1 MTLAPER
8 PLLSP
13 TEPHHV
19 GAVHAAAAHHDG
31 STRIRNATPAA
42 QRPAYKKSGR
52 PNPAAHLTPE
62 QIEELGR
69 ELDAIQREVMDSR
82 NAADAAYIRRIIQVQ
97 RSLELGSR
105 AVLLFSGVKV
115 KGIRPAWWLG
125 TAGLSLAKILENMEI
140 GHNVLHGQW
149 DWMRDPKIHSQRWE
163 WDFVS
168 PSKQWQHT
176 HNQVHHTYTNVLGRD
191 NDLGYGILRV
201 DPDQRWSLFFLFQP
215 LWHIGNA
222 LMFEYSIAAY
232 DLELGGYVARR
243 KRMSAEE
250 KAAFRAK
257 AAETLAKVKA
267 QARKDYLVHP
277 AMALPFGG
285 PSNAW
290 HTLTANIVANLVR
303 NVWANTVII
312 CGHFP
317 QGIETFD
324 NTNIDTETRGEWY
337 LRQMLG
343 SGNISGSK
351 LMHIMTG
358 NLSHQIEHHLWPDMP
373 SNRYAEVAPKVKAL
387 MAKYDLPY
395 IEGPI
400 LKQACSVYAKVVRY
414 SLPNKVEGRRRRDII
429 RLAAKKAWRSRSFGR
444 FA

>member
-8 PLLSP
+8 PDARTTTASP
-13 TEPHHV
+13 QLVSSRVRVASEAP
-19 GAVHAAAAHHDG
+19 
-31 STRIRNATPAA
+31 RP

-82 NAADAAYIRRIIQVQ
+82 GAKDAAYIRRVIRTQ
-97 RSLELGSR
+97 RYLELGSR

-125 TAGLSLAKILENMEI
+125 TAGLALAKILENMEI

-149 DWMRDPKIHSQRWE
+149 DWMRDPKIHSTSWE

-201 DPDQRWSLFFLFQP
+201 DPDQRWSLFYLFQP
-215 LWHIGNA
+215 IWHVGNA

-232 DLELGGYVARR
+232 DLELGGHFARR
-243 KRMSAEE
+243 KRLTDEE
-250 KAAFRAK
+250 KAAFRVK
-257 AAETLAKVKA
+257 AGETLAKVKA
-267 QARKDYLVHP
+267 QVLKDYVAHP
-277 AMALPFGG
+277 SLALLGG
-285 PSNAW
+285 PGGAL
-290 HTLTANIVANLVR
+290 HTLTANLVANLTR

-324 NTNIDTETRGEWY
+324 NTDIDNETRGEWY

-343 SGNISGSK
+343 SGNISGSP
-351 LMHIMTG
+351 LMHVMTG

-373 SNRYAEVAPKVKAL
+373 SNRYAQVAPRVKAL

-395 IEGPI
+395 IEGP
-400 LKQACSVYAKVVRY
+400 LLTQAASVYKKVVQY

-429 RLAAKKAWRSRSFGR
+429 RLAAKKAWRTRKLGR